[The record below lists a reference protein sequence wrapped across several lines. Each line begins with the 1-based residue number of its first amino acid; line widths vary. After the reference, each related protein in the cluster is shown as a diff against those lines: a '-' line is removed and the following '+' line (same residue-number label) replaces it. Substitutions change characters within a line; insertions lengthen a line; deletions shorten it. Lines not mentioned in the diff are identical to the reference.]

1 MGLDRRKTLNK
12 VHSVSIS
19 KNSQNEVSNELMSR
33 MSVQHK
39 PMTYQKKQSVVD
51 SGLLKIN

>member
-1 MGLDRRKTLNK
+1 MNK